1 MERRYT
7 DSELAE
13 ILAGASKRQAGG
25 GQEGWSVEQVMA
37 MAAEIGIDPES
48 VRQELAQHRAAP
60 VLSTGATETIPDA
73 RLEIGG
79 PKGLTFRRRMQ
90 GELPTIAI
98 EDAAEDA
105 RRSFTKIRRLE
116 SRNDELL
123 VEGSID
129 GADAEFR
136 VESGPKFSTMSLT
149 MRFTRIGRWIHAVT
163 QLFVV
168 FFVAIVSLSSA
179 TTYWIL
185 LWIVLG
191 PVGFLAAT
199 GLTFIVARTAR
210 VKAEKGFE
218 LQANRAAR
226 MLSATAS
233 TGTSVEPSKQETSDQ
248 QLDRRLQHGH

>member
-25 GQEGWSVEQVMA
+25 GQDGWSVEQVMA
-37 MAAEIGIDPES
+37 MAAEIGIDSES
-48 VRQELAQHRAAP
+48 VRRELAQFATASEP
-60 VLSTGATETIPDA
+60 SAGATETIPDP

-79 PKGLTFRRRMQ
+79 PKGLTLRRRMR

-105 RRSFTKIRRLE
+105 RRSFSKIRRLE

-129 GADAEFR
+129 GADAEFS
-136 VESGPKFSTMSLT
+136 VESGTKYSTMSLT
-149 MRFTRIGRWIHAVT
+149 LRFTRIGRWIHGVT
-163 QLFVV
+163 QSLVAVYVVINSTNSWISYWQITWFVLAV
-168 FFVAIVSLSSA
+168 I
-179 TTYWIL
+179 
-185 LWIVLG
+185 
-191 PVGFLAAT
+191 GFLAGT
-199 GLTFIVARTAR
+199 GLTLLVARSAR
-210 VKAEKGFE
+210 AKAEKGFE

-226 MLSATAS
+226 MLSATATAVS
-233 TGTSVEPSKQETSDQ
+233 GVEPSKQETSDQ
-248 QLDRRLQHGH
+248 QLDHRLQHGH